1 MMYSVTKRQN
11 PLDRQADSKYYASA
25 EYGEE
30 IDVNALAKEI
40 SKSCTL
46 TPADIIAVIQS
57 FLDKMPQYL
66 KSSNRIRLNKFGIFK
81 LSFSSIGH
89 EKAEDVSSNDIKNL
103 RVLFTPSAELKKEL
117 SDVSYTRKQVQLLE
131 VAQKQFV
138 LKYQSRS
145 DLNLRHKINSLL
157 IHGC

>member
-1 MMYSVTKRQN
+1 MEEYTYDVFNYKASEP
-11 PLDRQADSKYYASA
+11 PLDRDADSKYYASA

-46 TPADIIAVIQS
+46 TPADIVAVIES

-81 LSFSSIGH
+81 LSFSSVGH
-89 EKAEDVSSNDIKNL
+89 DKAEDVSSNDIKSL

-117 SDVSYTRKQVQLLE
+117 SDVSYTRK
-131 VAQKQFV
+131 
-138 LKYQSRS
+138 
-145 DLNLRHKINSLL
+145 
-157 IHGC
+157 

>member
-11 PLDRQADSKYYASA
+11 PLNREADSKYYASA

-46 TPADIIAVIQS
+46 TPADIVAVIES

-81 LSFSSIGH
+81 FSFSSIGH
-89 EKAEDVSSNDIKNL
+89 EKAEDISSNDIKNL
-103 RVLFTPSAELKKEL
+103 SVLFTPSAELKKEL
-117 SDVSYTRKQVQLLE
+117 SDVSYTRK
-131 VAQKQFV
+131 
-138 LKYQSRS
+138 
-145 DLNLRHKINSLL
+145 
-157 IHGC
+157 

>member
-1 MMYSVTKRQN
+1 MEGTLYDVFCNKETD
-11 PLDRQADSKYYASA
+11 PLNRETDSKYYASA

-46 TPADIIAVIQS
+46 TPADVVAVIES

-66 KSSNRIRLNKFGIFK
+66 KSSNRIRLNKFRIFK

-89 EKAEDVSSNDIKNL
+89 KKAEDVSSNDIKNL

-117 SDVSYTRKQVQLLE
+117 SDVSYTG
-131 VAQKQFV
+131 
-138 LKYQSRS
+138 SR
-145 DLNLRHKINSLL
+145 
-157 IHGC
+157 

>member
-11 PLDRQADSKYYASA
+11 PLNREADSKYYASA

-30 IDVNALAKEI
+30 IDVTKLAKEI

-46 TPADIIAVIQS
+46 TPADVVAVIES
-57 FLDKMPQYL
+57 FLDKMPEYL

-81 LSFSSIGH
+81 LSFSSVGH

-103 RVLFTPSAELKKEL
+103 RVLFTPSAELKREL
-117 SDVSYTRKQVQLLE
+117 SDVSYTRK
-131 VAQKQFV
+131 
-138 LKYQSRS
+138 
-145 DLNLRHKINSLL
+145 
-157 IHGC
+157 

>member
-11 PLDRQADSKYYASA
+11 PLNREADSKYYVSA

-46 TPADIIAVIQS
+46 TSADIVAVIES

-81 LSFSSIGH
+81 LSFSSVGH
-89 EKAEDVSSNDIKNL
+89 EKAENVSSNDIKNL

-117 SDVSYTRKQVQLLE
+117 SDVSYTRK
-131 VAQKQFV
+131 
-138 LKYQSRS
+138 
-145 DLNLRHKINSLL
+145 
-157 IHGC
+157 

>member
-11 PLDRQADSKYYASA
+11 PLNREADSKYYASA

-46 TPADIIAVIQS
+46 TPADIVAVIES

-103 RVLFTPSAELKKEL
+103 RVLFTQVPSLKKSCL
-117 SDVSYTRKQVQLLE
+117 M
-131 VAQKQFV
+131 
-138 LKYQSRS
+138 
-145 DLNLRHKINSLL
+145 
-157 IHGC
+157 

>member
-11 PLDRQADSKYYASA
+11 PLNREADSKYYASA

-40 SKSCTL
+40 SKFCTL
-46 TPADIIAVIQS
+46 TPADIVAVIES

-81 LSFSSIGH
+81 LSFSSEGH

-117 SDVSYTRKQVQLLE
+117 SDVSYTRK
-131 VAQKQFV
+131 
-138 LKYQSRS
+138 
-145 DLNLRHKINSLL
+145 
-157 IHGC
+157 

>member
-11 PLDRQADSKYYASA
+11 PLNREADSKYYASA

-40 SKSCTL
+40 FKSCTL
-46 TPADIIAVIQS
+46 TPADVVAVIES

-89 EKAEDVSSNDIKNL
+89 KKAEDVNSNDIKNL

-117 SDVSYTRKQVQLLE
+117 SDVSYTV
-131 VAQKQFV
+131 
-138 LKYQSRS
+138 SR
-145 DLNLRHKINSLL
+145 
-157 IHGC
+157 

>member
-46 TPADIIAVIQS
+46 TPADIVAAIQS

>member
-1 MMYSVTKRQN
+1 MYSITKCQN
-11 PLDRQADSKYYASA
+11 PLNREADSKYYASA

-46 TPADIIAVIQS
+46 TPADIVAVIES

-81 LSFSSIGH
+81 LSFSSVGH
-89 EKAEDVSSNDIKNL
+89 DKAEDVSSNDIKSL

-117 SDVSYTRKQVQLLE
+117 SDVSYTRK
-131 VAQKQFV
+131 
-138 LKYQSRS
+138 
-145 DLNLRHKINSLL
+145 
-157 IHGC
+157 